1 MKAIV
6 LHKTGGP
13 DQLSYENVDTPV
25 PGPGEV
31 LIRVRAAGVNHVDV
45 DIRKGVSGMSLK
57 FPHIPGV
64 VAAGV
69 IEGIVD

>member
-13 DQLSYENVDTPV
+13 EQLSYEDVDTPE

-31 LIRVRAAGVNHVDV
+31 LIRVRAAGVNHVEI
-45 DIRKGVSGMSLK
+45 DIR
-57 FPHIPGV
+57 
-64 VAAGV
+64 
-69 IEGIVD
+69 

>member
-13 DQLSYENVDTPV
+13 DQLSYEDVDTPE

-45 DIRKGVSGMSLK
+45 DIRKGVSGMSLSMSADLRPM
-57 FPHIPGV
+57 FC
-64 VAAGV
+64 ARS
-69 IEGIVD
+69 